1 MFPKVHTSNPVS
13 MNTDSVRHIS
23 DKITDK
29 IKAAHHHSLS
39 FFSCD
44 FFKETISIQFSSQ
57 ETQTTAK

>member
-57 ETQTTAK
+57 